1 MTVAVFPASF
11 DPISCGH
18 VDIATRASQLFDR
31 LIVAVYAYPKKNV
44 MFTLDD
50 RVDLVRTSLAGLDGV
65 DVMSFDGLVVDLARS
80 VGAQVLVRGLRTVAD
95 FESEYQ
101 QATLNRKMLPGLEVV
116 SLFASD
122 TFASVSSSMIKEIAE
137 NGGDVSFLVPPPVM
151 AKLNERFPR

>member
-1 MTVAVFPASF
+1 VTVAVFPASF

-18 VDIATRASQLFDR
+18 VDIATRAAQLFDR

-44 MFTLDD
+44 MFSLQE
-50 RVDLVRTSLAGLDGV
+50 RVTMVQDSLAGLDGV
-65 DVMSFDGLVVDLARS
+65 EVTSFEGLAVDLARS
-80 VGAQVLVRGLRTVAD
+80 VEAQVLVRGLRTVAD

-101 QATLNRKMLPGLEVV
+101 QAALNRKMLPGLDVV

-122 TFASVSSSMIKEIAE
+122 TFAAVSSSMIKEIAE

-151 AKLNERFPR
+151 AKLSKRFPR